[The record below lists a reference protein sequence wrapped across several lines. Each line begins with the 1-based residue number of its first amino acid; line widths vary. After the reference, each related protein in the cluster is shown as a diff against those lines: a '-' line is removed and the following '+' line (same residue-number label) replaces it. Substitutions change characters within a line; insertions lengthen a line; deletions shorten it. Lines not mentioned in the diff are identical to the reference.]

1 MILDE
6 HKRHQII
13 ASMLH
18 ANAFINISD
27 QIGPPF
33 WEKEVKMKGNQFVKA
48 AEQKYKVLATAL
60 FDIEGGDYY
69 LRAMDDAEDLIEEV
83 STLPWFC
90 YYDIVQLIKK
100 YKDEK
105 TLEEREKIQ
114 KRIDS
119 ETTTEGWYLY
129 CTCRI
134 NYYIYLH
141 TTVMKD
147 HHKFLALI
155 VGVLTIFFSI
165 HLLSVK
171 KTNGKSSA
179 DAILRNQIE
188 EQQKVIDEKQVEITQ
203 LQRTLIGLKGD
214 VVVID
219 NKSKETKTKYKDEKR
234 YIDLATPSQQSNLL
248 SANLTEFK
256 DLDKKGYFD
265 LPEGRWD

>member
-1 MILDE
+1 
-6 HKRHQII
+6 
-13 ASMLH
+13 
-18 ANAFINISD
+18 
-27 QIGPPF
+27 
-33 WEKEVKMKGNQFVKA
+33 
-48 AEQKYKVLATAL
+48 
-60 FDIEGGDYY
+60 
-69 LRAMDDAEDLIEEV
+69 
-83 STLPWFC
+83 
-90 YYDIVQLIKK
+90 
-100 YKDEK
+100 
-105 TLEEREKIQ
+105 
-114 KRIDS
+114 
-119 ETTTEGWYLY
+119 
-129 CTCRI
+129 
-134 NYYIYLH
+134 
-141 TTVMKD
+141 MKD

-265 LPEGRWD
+265 LPEGR